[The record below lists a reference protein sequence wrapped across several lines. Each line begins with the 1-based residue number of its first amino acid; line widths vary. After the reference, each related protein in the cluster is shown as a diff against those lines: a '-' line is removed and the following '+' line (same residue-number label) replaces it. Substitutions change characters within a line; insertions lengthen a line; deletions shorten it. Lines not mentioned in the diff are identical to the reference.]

1 MATTTAT
8 VNMASTM
15 DMANA
20 MATDTVTDR
29 KKVLNRN
36 PVLRINLRINDSP
49 FQSD

>member
-1 MATTTAT
+1 MATATAT

-20 MATDTVTDR
+20 MVTDTVTDR